1 MTNGAT
7 TMGLRETLV
16 ASLRAVR
23 ANRLRSALT
32 TMGIVIGVAAVIILV
47 ALGDG
52 MRVSFDQ
59 QFSQLANQ
67 ITVSSATAG
76 QVNGGGAVR
85 PLTDSD
91 VDALR
96 DQAKAPH
103 IASVTPSMTGSVTV
117 TAGQANDHADL
128 LGATE
133 NYLGIADRTVA
144 AGRWLTAADIDN
156 QAKTAVL
163 GPDAV
168 TYLYGPHPRMR
179 DVLGSEIRIQRTP
192 FQVVGVLA
200 SDGQNDNQVM
210 VPLETSRAY
219 LVGKQR
225 GNVSQVIVKC
235 TSADDVDAATDEVTA
250 ILDQRHLVKNDSD
263 RDYKLRSYASL
274 LEQRTTFISFLTTF
288 TAAIAAISLIVG
300 GIGVANI
307 MLVSVTERTREIG
320 IRKAIG
326 ARRSAIMKQFLTEAV
341 MLTGLGGLVGIVL
354 GVGACLAAQF
364 LILHGLPF
372 SGAGSAA
379 HHAGQAGGGGAA
391 SAAGAHGGGG
401 GGGGGGGHG
410 GGGGGG
416 GHGGRGMNGLNTF
429 PTPVLSVMPVLIAF
443 GVSLL
448 IGLLAGGYPARR
460 AARLRPIE
468 ALRFE

>member
-1 MTNGAT
+1 VGFH
-7 TMGLRETLV
+7 ETLV
-16 ASLRAVR
+16 AAMRSLRV
-23 ANRLRSALT
+23 NRLRSALT
-32 TMGIVIGVAAVIILV
+32 TLGIVIGVAAVIILV

-52 MRVSFDQ
+52 MRVGFDQ

-67 ITVSSATAG
+67 ITITSTSAG

-96 DQAKAPH
+96 DQTKAPH
-103 IASVTPSMTGSVTV
+103 VASVTPSMTGNVTV
-117 TAGQANDHADL
+117 TAGQVNAHASL

-133 NYLGIADRTVA
+133 NYLSIADRTVA
-144 AGRWLTAADIDN
+144 AGRWFTSADTDN
-156 QAKTAVL
+156 QTKTVML

-168 TYLYGPHPRMR
+168 TYLFGPHPRMR
-179 DVLGSEIRIQRTP
+179 QVLGSEVRVQQTR
-192 FQVVGVLA
+192 FQVIGVLA
-200 SDGQNDNQVM
+200 SDGQNDNQII
-210 VPLETSRAY
+210 VPFDTARAY

-225 GNVSQVIVKC
+225 GNVSQLIIKS
-235 TSADDVDAATDEVTA
+235 TSADDVHAATDEVTA
-250 ILDQRHLVKNDSD
+250 ILDQRHLIKNPDD
-263 RDYKLRSYASL
+263 RDYNLRSYTSL
-274 LEQRTTFISFLTTF
+274 LDQRTQFISFLTTF

-364 LILHGLPF
+364 LIMHGLHLG
-372 SGAGSAA
+372 GARSAA
-379 HHAGQAGGGGAA
+379 DHARGTGGGA
-391 SAAGAHGGGG
+391 GGRGGGG
-401 GGGGGGGHG
+401 GGRG
-410 GGGGGG
+410 GGGGG
-416 GHGGRGMNGLNTF
+416 LNSFSTF
-429 PTPVLSVMPVLIAF
+429 PTPVLSVWPVLIAL
-443 GVSLL
+443 VMSLL
-448 IGLLAGGYPARR
+448 IGLVAGGYPARR